1 MRYFAAVA
9 LTCVASAVKTRMWG
23 DMGFAPSDGAT
34 NNAWMPSG
42 NDFDFGS
49 VFGKNSD
56 VWKKSEDKVS
66 ADTNVANVMGPS
78 GMKTT
83 PMSTTTQPST
93 GHDIKDAGSYFG
105 DVFGQ
110 GFDDKFKAAD

>member
-23 DMGFAPSDGAT
+23 DMGFAPAGGST

-49 VFGKNSD
+49 VFGSNSD
-56 VWKKSEDKVS
+56 VWQTSTDKTNPDS
-66 ADTNVANVMGPS
+66 IAAMDTSSS
-78 GMKTT
+78 GTT
-83 PMSTTTQPST
+83 ATPVSTTTQPSN
-93 GHDIKDAGSYFG
+93 GHNIKDAGSYFG

-110 GFDDKFKAAD
+110 GFDDKFGAAD